1 MTIEVWFTG
10 KHWDGFIREGVEFY
24 EKRLRPLLPIKLA
37 ILKEGGTGT
46 DALDRESSQLI
57 KKFQPGD
64 LIILLD
70 EQGEHFHSRGFA
82 TYLDQLRL
90 KSPKRLIFIL
100 GGAYGFSEEVKSR
113 AAGLLSLSSM
123 TFNHQLARIVFLEQ
137 LYRGMTILNGHPYH
151 HD

>member
-1 MTIEVWFTG
+1 MTTEVWFTG
-10 KHWDGFIREGVEFY
+10 KHWDGFIREGVAFY
-24 EKRLRPLLPIKLA
+24 HKRLQPLLPLKLE
-37 ILKEGGTGT
+37 ILREGGTGV
-46 DALDRESSQLI
+46 DALDREANQIL
-57 KKFQPGD
+57 KKLQPGD
-64 LIILLD
+64 LVILLD

-100 GGAYGFSEEVKSR
+100 GGAYGFADEIKSR
-113 AAGLLSLSSM
+113 ATGLLSLSSM

-137 LYRGMTILNGHPYH
+137 LYRGMTILNRHPYH